1 MRYPG
6 AVMRLTTGFL
16 KARARKL
23 GADGIGVASAAV
35 LNVHPPDPKHPQTP
49 ERIAPGIRSCV
60 AFFKA
65 HPRRRLPRA

>member
-1 MRYPG
+1 
-6 AVMRLTTGFL
+6 MRLTTGFL
-16 KARARKL
+16 KARAREL

-35 LNVHPPDPKHPQTP
+35 LNAHPPDPKHPQTP